1 MTVLVTGGAGYIGS
15 HTVRRLVQQR
25 RDVVVLDSLEF
36 GDIARVGDVPFF
48 EGDISDS
55 RIINKICRKYDINEV
70 IHFAAYKAVGES
82 MEQPL
87 RYYNNNVSGTI
98 ALVQAL
104 LANGVDR
111 LVFSSS
117 AGVYGT
123 PASVPISEDAALHP
137 ESVYAETKVVV
148 EKFLASCS
156 AIGLRSVSMR
166 YFNAAGASSDASIGE
181 DWSMSQNLVP
191 LVMKTLLGHSGNLS
205 LNGNDYPTPDGTC
218 IRDYIHVED
227 LAEAHLKALEYLS
240 AGGSSLALNVG
251 TGIGHSVLEVIAM
264 AELVSGRKV
273 SYNIVGRRPGDPA
286 SGYADPALIN
296 EIFGWKSTHD
306 LRDIIT
312 SAWNWHRKL
321 AATPQ
326 H

>member
-15 HTVRRLVQQR
+15 HTVRHLVEQN

-36 GDIARVGDVPFF
+36 GDKSRIFDVPLF
-48 EGDISDS
+48 EGDVADG
-55 RIINKICRKYDINEV
+55 RIIDKICRKYDISEV

-87 RYYNNNVSGTI
+87 RYYINNVAGTI
-98 ALVQAL
+98 ALVHAL
-104 LANGVDR
+104 LSNGVDR
-111 LVFSSS
+111 FVFSSS

-123 PASVPISEDAALHP
+123 PATVPISEDAELRP

-156 AIGLRSVSMR
+156 AIGLRSVSLR
-166 YFNAAGASSDASIGE
+166 YFNAAGASADASNGE
-181 DWSMSQNLVP
+181 NWSMSQNLVP
-191 LVMKTLLGHSGNLS
+191 LVMKAMLGHGDGFFLY
-205 LNGNDYPTPDGTC
+205 GTDYPTPDGTC

-227 LAEAHLKALEYLS
+227 LADAHSKALDYLEK
-240 AGGSSLALNVG
+240 GGSTLACNVG

-264 AELVSGRKV
+264 IETVSGRPV
-273 SYNIVGRRPGDPA
+273 PYQIVGRRPGDPA
-286 SGYADPALIN
+286 SGYADPTLIQHN
-296 EIFGWKSTHD
+296 LGWKSTHD

-312 SAWNWHRKL
+312 SAWNWHSKS
-321 AATPQ
+321 AVTPQ
-326 H
+326 R